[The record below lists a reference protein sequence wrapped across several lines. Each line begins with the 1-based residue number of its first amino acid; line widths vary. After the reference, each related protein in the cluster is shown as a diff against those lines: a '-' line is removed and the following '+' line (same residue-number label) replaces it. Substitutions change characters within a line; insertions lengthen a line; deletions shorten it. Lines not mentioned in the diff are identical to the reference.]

1 MNGTA
6 EKGSFLSRA
15 CTCAG
20 LFSCLLH
27 LCCYRALLTARAL
40 EARQAEAHWASRS
53 SEAAAAA
60 AGTSPL
66 AHHSSRH
73 AIASQLPVIPE
84 GAGQSPPSSPP
95 SHGRSAPHVV
105 DAKGNTAASSQA
117 AHWSRTA
124 TAIEAA
130 VAGVACDEELS
141 PVRIVGAAA
150 SWALVRALALSG
162 GSAVWA
168 IAQLLQS
175 RL

>member
-1 MNGTA
+1 MAVCRALSHAPGLCRL
-6 EKGSFLSRA
+6 FL
-15 CTCAG
+15 
-20 LFSCLLH
+20 L
-27 LCCYRALLTARAL
+27 LCCCRAMLTARAL
-40 EARQAEAHWASRS
+40 EARQAEAYWESRS
-53 SEAAAAA
+53 SQATAAD

-73 AIASQLPVIPE
+73 VVVSQLPGIPE
-84 GAGQSPPSSPP
+84 AVPDGERKSPPSSPP
-95 SHGRSAPHVV
+95 SHSKPAPQYA
-105 DAKGNTAASSQA
+105 DAPGNAAASSQA

-130 VAGVACDEELS
+130 VAGVACDEQLS

-150 SWALVRALALSG
+150 SWALVRALAGVG

-175 RL
+175 KL